1 MASSVLGM
9 SPFPCHGADRVKPC
23 GPAIGAGEKMYGLA
37 AGVGWSGSAFAAEP
51 GLGRARV
58 NASPAGIKIHFI
70 LLISTTR
77 RAGLPLRGAAPGGV
91 GHARRLK
98 TLKGLTPYEYIC
110 KVWTAEPQRFTRDPP
125 HQ

>member
-1 MASSVLGM
+1 MASSVARM

-23 GPAIGAGEKMYGLA
+23 GPTIGAGEKMYGLA
-37 AGVGWSGSAFAAEP
+37 AGVDWSGSASAAEP

-77 RAGLPLRGAAPGGV
+77 RAGLPLRGAAPGG
-91 GHARRLK
+91 GRPR
-98 TLKGLTPYEYIC
+98 
-110 KVWTAEPQRFTRDPP
+110 TAAQDLEGP
-125 HQ
+125 HPLRG